1 MTDTMNAA
9 IWAGTDRVETTTR
22 PIPEPAQGQARI
34 RVEAVGVCGTDIAIY
49 KGKHP
54 RAESPLIM
62 GHEVGGI
69 VDAINGEA
77 PADVVPG
84 TRVTFFPLITCGV
97 CRTCLSGK
105 TYVCENL
112 KLIGIDT
119 DGGMAEYM
127 IVPTE
132 ALIPVPES
140 WSGEMAAL
148 MEPVAVALHAVR
160 RSSIKLGD
168 TVFVTGAGI
177 IGILCGQMARAAGA
191 LHVVIADLVESRL
204 EIAAGAGLIPVNL
217 KIEGE
222 LDRTMNELTGGAGV
236 DVTME
241 CSGAAG
247 AQPLTTQYTRVLGEV
262 LVVGMPKEP
271 PPVDLRMVT
280 FKELSMAGTRVYERI
295 DFERSIEILDQERI
309 TTAGL
314 VSHRFP
320 IEKTK
325 EAIDTMAVG
334 GDSMKIMITF

>member
-1 MTDTMNAA
+1 MPDIMKAA
-9 IWAGTDRVETTTR
+9 TWAGTDQVEITTR
-22 PIPEPAQGQARI
+22 PIPEPAPGQARI
-34 RVEAVGVCGTDIAIY
+34 KVEAVGVCGTDIAIY

-54 RAESPLIM
+54 RAKAPLIM
-62 GHEVGGI
+62 GHEVGGV
-69 VDAINGEA
+69 VDTINGDA
-77 PADVVPG
+77 PADVAPG

-132 ALIPVPES
+132 ALVPVPES

-148 MEPVAVALHAVR
+148 MEPVAVALHSVK

-168 TVFVTGAGI
+168 TVLITGAGI
-177 IGILCGQMARAAGA
+177 IGILCGQMAKAAGA

-204 EIAAGAGLIPVNL
+204 EIAAGAGLIPANL
-217 KIEGE
+217 KNDGE
-222 LDRTMNELTGGAGV
+222 LDRIITDLTGGAGV

-247 AQPLTTQYTRVLGEV
+247 AQPLTTKHTRVLGEV
-262 LVVGMPKEP
+262 LLVGMPKDP
-271 PPVDLRMVT
+271 PPVDIRMVT

-295 DFERSIEILDQERI
+295 DFERSIELLDQKRI
-309 TTAGL
+309 TAAGL
-314 VSHRFP
+314 VSHRFTV
-320 IEKTK
+320 EQTK